1 VSFASPWLLLTL
13 LVVPLAVAGYVW
25 TQRRRTRD
33 AARFVSPALMPNIVQ
48 HVPSWRRHL
57 PAALLLL
64 AVTAFLF
71 GFARPHAKLSVRSD
85 LATVVIAVDTSR
97 SMGATD
103 ARPTRLRVAQQT
115 AHAFVAGLPSKYRIS
130 VVAFSSRAQLVAAPT
145 ADHAYVNA
153 AIDDLRL
160 GQGTA
165 LGDGIQAAVQVA
177 TNTPPGTVK
186 PKRPA
191 KNAPPAAILVL
202 SDGAQDGGAT
212 PVATAIKN
220 ARTARIPVFSGLIGT
235 ANGVVQVPL
244 VGGYVQRIRVPP
256 NAGLLHK
263 ASTGTGGKFWLSP
276 TVPQLAA
283 VYSDLHTRLG
293 HERKDEEITVGFAA
307 LGVVLLLGGCALSL
321 LWFRR
326 VP

>member
-1 VSFASPWLLLTL
+1 VTFASPWLLLTL

-25 TQRRRTRD
+25 TQRRRVRD
-33 AARFVSPALMPNIVQ
+33 AARFVSPALLPNVAQ

-57 PAALLLL
+57 PVALLLL

-71 GFARPHAKLSVRSD
+71 GFARPHAKLSVRSEI
-85 LATVVIAVDTSR
+85 ATVVLAVDTSR

-115 AHAFVAGLPSKYRIS
+115 AHAFVAGLPSKYRVS
-130 VVAFSSRAQLVAAPT
+130 VVSFSSRAQVVAAPT
-145 ADHAYVNA
+145 TDRTFVNS

-165 LGDGIQAAVQVA
+165 LGDGIQNALQVA
-177 TNTPPGTVK
+177 TDTPPGRK
-186 PKRPA
+186 PKPKGR
-191 KNAPPAAILVL
+191 NAPPAAILVL

-212 PVATAIKN
+212 PLPTAIAH
-220 ARTARIPVFSGLIGT
+220 ARAAGVPVFAGLIGT
-235 ANGVVQVPL
+235 GNGVVQVPL
-244 VGGYVQRIRVPP
+244 VGGYVKRIRVPP
-256 NAGLLHK
+256 NAALLHR
-263 ASTGTGGKFWLSP
+263 ATQGTGGQFWITPSQS
-276 TVPQLAA
+276 QLKA
-283 VYSDLHTRLG
+283 VYSDLHARLG
-293 HERKDEEITVGFAA
+293 HERKNEEITVGFAA
-307 LGVVLLLGGCALSL
+307 LGGVLLLGGCALSL